1 LLEASRII
9 TPQALLQ
16 AAAQLSPQ
24 LLLQLLLSQHA
35 LLPLPM
41 LLLCL
46 L

>member
-16 AAAQLSPQ
+16 AAAQLNPQ
-24 LLLQLLLSQHA
+24 LLQLLLSQHA